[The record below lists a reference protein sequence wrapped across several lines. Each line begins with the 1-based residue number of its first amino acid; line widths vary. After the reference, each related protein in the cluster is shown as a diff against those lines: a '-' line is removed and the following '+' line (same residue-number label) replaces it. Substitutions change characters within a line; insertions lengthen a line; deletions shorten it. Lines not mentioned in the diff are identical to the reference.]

1 MYQGLCRRLQHDRLR
16 WYNKGGVIMDICQDT
31 EQTDIIIDHLNDVF
45 KHHVIESTNDII
57 AILELMKHQILS
69 NVRSGWDE
77 FK

>member
-1 MYQGLCRRLQHDRLR
+1 
-16 WYNKGGVIMDICQDT
+16 MDICQDT